1 MSRTASVPNP
11 HPRPWYRAWPETAA
25 LIFGIC
31 WIPLLPRCA
40 VVRLSRGLGAIGFR
54 FAEELKR
61 VGLANL
67 DIVFG
72 ETLTPAEKEGLLRKC
87 YQHFA
92 LLVLDIIWFAFFP
105 KKRLEKWFVWDAST
119 AVVFADEAQL
129 ELTAHYGNWET
140 LGQSFA
146 LQGAP
151 IFSVAAPLK
160 NASADKIF
168 IWLRQRTGQVII
180 PQQGAARKLMQG
192 LRKRHKLAVLLD
204 QNTRPRDGGIFVDV
218 MGLQA
223 PVSSTP
229 AALAVKT
236 NALVITVLAVPDEQ
250 GRYTVT
256 AHDTLRPDH
265 DAADPVAELT
275 QRMTDSVARV
285 IRDRPQYWCWM
296 YKRWRFIP
304 DGADATL
311 YPWYARRVEPG
322 DFKLLSS
329 SPNNG

>member
-1 MSRTASVPNP
+1 MSVAKKKNS
-11 HPRPWYRAWPETAA
+11 RPWYRAWPETAA
-25 LIFGIC
+25 LLFGIS
-31 WIPLLPRCA
+31 WIPLLPRPA
-40 VVRLSRGLGAIGFR
+40 VMALSRGIGSLGFR
-54 FAEELKR
+54 FANELKR
-61 VGLANL
+61 VGFANL
-67 DIVFG
+67 DIVYG
-72 ETLTPAEKEGLLRKC
+72 DELSQTEKEILLKKC

-105 KKRLEKWFVWDAST
+105 KRRLEKWFIWDPST
-119 AVVFADEAQL
+119 DIMFKDEAQL

-140 LGQSFA
+140 VGQCFA

-192 LRKRHKLAVLLD
+192 LRKKHKLAVLLD

-218 MGLQA
+218 FGLQA
-223 PVSSTP
+223 PVSSAP

-236 NALVITVLAVPDEQ
+236 NATVITVFAVPDEK
-250 GRYTVT
+250 GNYMVTV
-256 AHDTLRPDH
+256 HDSLYPNH
-265 DAADPVAELT
+265 EAEDPVAELT
-275 QRMTDSVARV
+275 QRMTDSVAKV
-285 IRDRPQYWCWM
+285 IHETPQYWCWM

-304 DGADATL
+304 EGADANL
-311 YPWYARRVEPG
+311 YPWYARKVEPG
-322 DFKLLSS
+322 DFKYET
-329 SPNNG
+329 SPNK

>member
-1 MSRTASVPNP
+1 MSGSSTPKRKT
-11 HPRPWYRAWPETAA
+11 RPWYRAWPETAA
-25 LIFGIC
+25 LLFGIS

-40 VVRLSRGLGAIGFR
+40 VVPLSRFFGNVGFR
-54 FAEELKR
+54 YADELKR

-67 DIVFG
+67 DIVFAD
-72 ETLTPAEKEGLLRKC
+72 EMSAEEKEALLRKC

-105 KKRLEKWFVWDAST
+105 KKRLTKWFTWDDST
-119 AVVFADEAQL
+119 QVMYEDEAQI

-146 LQGAP
+146 LRGQP

-160 NASADKIF
+160 NASADKVF

-192 LRKRHKLAVLLD
+192 LKNRQKLAVLLD

-218 MGLQA
+218 FGLQA
-223 PVSSTP
+223 PVSSAP

-236 NALVITVLAVPDEQ
+236 KTKVVTVLAVPDEK
-250 GRYTVT
+250 GLYTVSV
-256 AHDTLRPDH
+256 HDTLEANPD
-265 DAADPVAELT
+265 AEDPVADLT
-275 QRMTDSVARV
+275 QRMTHSVTRV
-285 IRDRPQYWCWM
+285 IRDTPQYWCWM

-304 DGADATL
+304 EGADENQ
-311 YPWYARRVEPG
+311 YPWYARKVEPG
-322 DFKLLSS
+322 DFKK
-329 SPNNG
+329 

>member
-1 MSRTASVPNP
+1 MKT
-11 HPRPWYRAWPETAA
+11 RPWYRAWPETAA
-25 LIFGIC
+25 LLFGIS
-31 WIPLLPRCA
+31 WIPLLPRPA
-40 VVRLSRGLGAIGFR
+40 VVVLSRFFGNIGFR
-54 FAEELKR
+54 FANELKR

-67 DIVFG
+67 DIVYG
-72 ETLTPAEKEGLLRKC
+72 DEMSPGEKEQLLRKC

-105 KKRLEKWFVWDAST
+105 KQRLEKWFHWDDST
-119 AVVFADEAQL
+119 KVMYEDEAQL

-146 LQGAP
+146 LRGQP

-160 NASADKIF
+160 NSSADKVF

-192 LRKRHKLAVLLD
+192 LRNRQKLAVLLD

-223 PVSSTP
+223 PVSSAP

-236 NALVITVLAVPDEQ
+236 QAKVVTVLAVPDEK

-256 AHDTLRPDH
+256 VHDTLQANPE
-265 DAADPVAELT
+265 AEDPVADLT

-285 IRDRPQYWCWM
+285 IRRDPQYWCWM

-304 DGADATL
+304 EDADAEK
-311 YPWYARRVEPG
+311 YPWYARKVEPG
-322 DFKLLSS
+322 DFKKV
-329 SPNNG
+329 

>member
-1 MSRTASVPNP
+1 MNR
-11 HPRPWYRAWPETAA
+11 RPWYRAWPETAA
-25 LIFGIC
+25 LLFGIC
-31 WIPLLPRCA
+31 WIPLLPRPA
-40 VVRLSRGLGAIGFR
+40 VMALSRFFGKVGFR
-54 FAEELKR
+54 YANELKR
-61 VGLANL
+61 VAMANL
-67 DIVFG
+67 DLVYG
-72 ETLTPAEKEGLLRKC
+72 EGKTPQEKEKLLRTC

-105 KKRLEKWFVWDAST
+105 KCRLKKWFVWDEST
-119 AVVFADEAQL
+119 KVMFEDEAQL

-146 LQGAP
+146 LKGAP

-160 NASADKIF
+160 NSSADRIF

-218 MGLQA
+218 FGFQA
-223 PVSSTP
+223 PVSSAP

-236 NALVITVLAVPDEQ
+236 KANVITVLATPDDK
-250 GRYTVT
+250 GLYTVT
-256 AHDTLRPDH
+256 VHDTMRANM
-265 DAADPVAELT
+265 DAEDPVAELT
-275 QRMTDSVARV
+275 QRMTNSVTKV
-285 IRDRPQYWCWM
+285 IKGTPQYWCWM
-296 YKRWRFIP
+296 YKRWRFVP
-304 DGADATL
+304 DGEDAST

-322 DFKLLSS
+322 DFKT
-329 SPNNG
+329 

>member
-1 MSRTASVPNP
+1 MKM
-11 HPRPWYRAWPETAA
+11 RPWYRAWPETAA
-25 LIFGIC
+25 LLFGIS
-31 WIPLLPRCA
+31 WIPLLPRPA
-40 VVRLSRGLGAIGFR
+40 VVALSRFFGNVGFR
-54 FAEELKR
+54 FARELKN
-61 VGLANL
+61 VGMANL

-72 ETLTPAEKEGLLRKC
+72 GEMSARDKEELLRKC

-105 KKRLEKWFVWDAST
+105 KKRLEKWFQWDPST
-119 AVVFADEAQL
+119 RVMFEDEAQL

-146 LQGAP
+146 AKGAP

-160 NASADKIF
+160 NSSADKVF

-218 MGLQA
+218 FGLSA
-223 PVSSTP
+223 PVSSAP

-236 NALVITVLAVPDEQ
+236 GANVITVLAVPDEK
-250 GRYTVT
+250 GLYTVT
-256 AHDTLRPDH
+256 VHDTMKADPT
-265 DAADPVAELT
+265 AEDPVADLT
-275 QRMTDSVARV
+275 QRMTHSVTRV
-285 IRDRPQYWCWM
+285 IRETPQYWCWM

-304 DGADATL
+304 EGADEKK
-311 YPWYARRVEPG
+311 YPWYARKVEQG
-322 DFKLLSS
+322 DFK
-329 SPNNG
+329 

>member
-1 MSRTASVPNP
+1 MSKSPPAKAKST
-11 HPRPWYRAWPETAA
+11 RPWYRAWPETAA
-25 LIFGIC
+25 LIFGIS
-31 WIPLLPRCA
+31 WIPLLPRSA
-40 VVRLSRGLGAIGFR
+40 VVALSRFFGNIAFR
-54 FAEELKR
+54 FGNELKR
-61 VGLANL
+61 VALANL
-67 DIVFG
+67 ELVYGD
-72 ETLTPAEKEGLLRKC
+72 EKSPEEKEALLRKC

-105 KKRLEKWFVWDAST
+105 KPRLGKWFYWDDST
-119 AVVFADEAQL
+119 RVMFDDEAQL

-146 LQGAP
+146 LKGAP

-160 NASADKIF
+160 NASADKVF

-218 MGLQA
+218 FGLQA
-223 PVSSTP
+223 PVSSAP

-236 NALVITVLAVPDEQ
+236 GANVVTVLAVPDAK

-256 AHDTLRPDH
+256 VHDTLRANPD
-265 DAADPVAELT
+265 AEDPVADLT
-275 QRMTDSVARV
+275 QRMTDSVAKV
-285 IRDRPQYWCWM
+285 IRETPQYWCWM

-304 DGADATL
+304 EGADAKR
-311 YPWYARRVEPG
+311 YPWYARKVNS
-322 DFKLLSS
+322 DD
-329 SPNNG
+329 